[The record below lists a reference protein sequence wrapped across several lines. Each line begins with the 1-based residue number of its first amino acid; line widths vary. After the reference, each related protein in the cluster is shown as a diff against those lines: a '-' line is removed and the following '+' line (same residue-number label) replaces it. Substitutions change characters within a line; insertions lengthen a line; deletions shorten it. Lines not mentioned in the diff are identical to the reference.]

1 VRFVGTSQTPECIGL
16 DIVGILYPEVDL
28 KDRATY
34 LCRISSRYKGVQ
46 KVQTPSGAQEM
57 VTVLEPGL
65 YSLLALSDSPLA
77 IPIFKWIFGEV
88 LPSIRK
94 HGFYSV

>member
-1 VRFVGTSQTPECIGL
+1 MRFVGTSEIPECIGL

-46 KVQTPSGAQEM
+46 KVQTPSGSQEM
-57 VTVLEPGL
+57 VTVLVPGGTNNHM
-65 YSLLALSDSPLA
+65 
-77 IPIFKWIFGEV
+77 IRIEIETGT
-88 LPSIRK
+88 SINHAK
-94 HGFYSV
+94 T